1 MLGLEREILADRPLL
16 VIVYGDVN
24 STLAGSLAAAKL
36 RVPTAHVEAGLR
48 SFDLSM
54 PEEINRMVSDLLAD
68 LLFTTSPEATDHL
81 TAMGVD
87 QRRIHFVGNTMIDT
101 LLAYR
106 PRFESRVERER
117 LGITGDFGVVTLHR
131 PSNVDGDAGARPIV
145 EALHGVAAMLP
156 LVIPLHPRGRANLE
170 DAGLTDSPRLRIIE
184 PLGYLS
190 FLSLVADS
198 RLVLT
203 DSGGIQEET
212 TILDVP
218 CLTIRP
224 NTERP
229 ITISHGTNRL
239 VSPTGIV
246 GAARE
251 SLAGPARPG
260 GPRPPLWD
268 GKPASAS
275 RTLSPLGWS
284 SGPKRGWRR
293 SESVDRRIVFSDA
306 KHGRATDEALSDL
319 AARSG
324 DPCGSRDVDDH
335 PALRDGGW
343 SRSCRRCCTHP
354 RRAAGSRGPA
364 PAIRRVLDLPSA
376 NLLAGLGLSLVMLVA
391 DPATAE
397 KLLQIAYVV
406 VIPLAMLY
414 AIQSV
419 RKGSDWLALLAIP
432 LTFTFAFQYGFYDFS
447 FGVALFLVAGGYAWR
462 HRVTPRARQGVVF
475 GVLALLLY
483 LTHLVPFLQL
493 LVFLTVVGL
502 VRLIWCWQAGGPRSA
517 LASALATVPIAL
529 GVLPSALLA
538 AIFLVSTRS
547 AAPAEYLNPVLQ
559 AIGVGSLALG
569 LVTTHPLEIAVA
581 VGLALTLAMLV
592 LAVAWRRTRR
602 GGRTAGIPVA

>member
-1 MLGLEREILADRPLL
+1 MPDYLLHVIGARPNFIKAAPVISAIGRLGIGQRIVHTGQHYDQLMSDVFFSELDLPVPDVNLGVGSGTHAEQTSGAMLGLEREILADRPLL
-16 VIVYGDVN
+16 VFVYGDVN

-87 QRRIHFVGNTMIDT
+87 HRRIHFVGNTMIDT

-106 PRFESRVERER
+106 PTFESHVERER
-117 LGITGDFGVVTLHR
+117 LGITGDYGVVTLHR

-145 EALHGVAAMLP
+145 EALHSVAAMVP

-184 PLGYLS
+184 PLGYVS
-190 FLSLVADS
+190 FLSLVADA

-239 VSPTGIV
+239 VAPTEIV

-268 GKPASAS
+268 GHASERISDIVAAWLLE
-275 RTLSPLGWS
+275 RTGARLA
-284 SGPKRGWRR
+284 R
-293 SESVDRRIVFSDA
+293 VQAVA
-306 KHGRATDEALSDL
+306 
-319 AARSG
+319 AAR
-324 DPCGSRDVDDH
+324 
-335 PALRDGGW
+335 
-343 SRSCRRCCTHP
+343 
-354 RRAAGSRGPA
+354 
-364 PAIRRVLDLPSA
+364 
-376 NLLAGLGLSLVMLVA
+376 
-391 DPATAE
+391 TA
-397 KLLQIAYVV
+397 
-406 VIPLAMLY
+406 
-414 AIQSV
+414 S
-419 RKGSDWLALLAIP
+419 
-432 LTFTFAFQYGFYDFS
+432 T
-447 FGVALFLVAGGYAWR
+447 WR
-462 HRVTPRARQGVVF
+462 
-475 GVLALLLY
+475 
-483 LTHLVPFLQL
+483 
-493 LVFLTVVGL
+493 
-502 VRLIWCWQAGGPRSA
+502 
-517 LASALATVPIAL
+517 
-529 GVLPSALLA
+529 
-538 AIFLVSTRS
+538 
-547 AAPAEYLNPVLQ
+547 
-559 AIGVGSLALG
+559 
-569 LVTTHPLEIAVA
+569 
-581 VGLALTLAMLV
+581 
-592 LAVAWRRTRR
+592 
-602 GGRTAGIPVA
+602 